1 MSVSAAS
8 AEDAVSVALD
18 ADVRVDRGAFRLDV
32 RLRVAHGETVAI
44 MGPSAAGKSTLLH
57 AIGGLVRPTSGSV
70 RVGGREVSGPAGEL
84 PVNRRGVVL
93 LGQDPRLFPHLSA
106 RDNIAFGRRARGASR
121 AVARCEAD
129 DWLLR
134 VGLPDAGDRRPAA
147 LSGGQQ
153 QRVALARA
161 LATEPVALLLDEPLT
176 ALDQVTAD
184 GIRSLLAVHLSRAAT
199 LIVTHDAVDAAALA
213 DRLVLIED
221 GRIAQAG
228 AVREVLASPATPFAA
243 SIAGLNRVVGQARGG
258 AWHGDGVML
267 EGAEPAAAPDGQPL
281 AAVFRPGAVRI
292 ARGDGA
298 LGDGELRDR
307 ALAGEGSAPC
317 AMGSWTGQVVRLE
330 QTPAG
335 VRVHTA
341 MPGLTQTGG
350 QIVACDV
357 PIDAVAALGLASGA
371 EVGLVIAP
379 ADVRF
384 VAI

>member
-1 MSVSAAS
+1 MPRGEAAR
-8 AEDAVSVALD
+8 EDAASVALD

-32 RLRVAHGETVAI
+32 RLRVGRGETVAI

-70 RVGGREVSGPAGEL
+70 RVGGRVVSGPAGEV

-121 AVARCEAD
+121 GVARREAD
-129 DWLLR
+129 EWLAR
-134 VGLPDAGDRRPAA
+134 VGLPEAGDRRPAA

-161 LATEPVALLLDEPLT
+161 LVTEPVALLLDEPLT

-184 GIRSLLAVHLSRAAT
+184 GIRSLLAAHLRRATT

-213 DRLVLIED
+213 DRLVIVEG
-221 GRIAQAG
+221 GRVAQEG
-228 AVREVLASPATPFAA
+228 AVRDVLASPATPFAA
-243 SIAGLNRVVGQARGG
+243 SIAGLNRVVGEARGG
-258 AWHGDGVML
+258 AWTAGGMTLTTPDPASAALVRE
-267 EGAEPAAAPDGQPL
+267 EGRAL

-292 ARGDGA
+292 ARADAGA
-298 LGDGELRDR
+298 PDP
-307 ALAGEGSAPC
+307 AA
-317 AMGSWTGQVVRLE
+317 TGPGRWVSRVSRLE

-335 VRVHTA
+335 VRVHTRSPDVVA
-341 MPGLTQTGG
+341 DVPVEAVTAFGLTPGTPVMLA
-350 QIVACDV
+350 VAPDDV
-357 PIDAVAALGLASGA
+357 RLVAADAV
-371 EVGLVIAP
+371 E
-379 ADVRF
+379 R
-384 VAI
+384 